1 MNLVVSRLRYKKNI
15 HLYPSNDIFM
25 KLLTLL
31 LFVFL
36 TFSFAAQRKPEAFK
50 KGSFYFYWG
59 WNRSYYSPS
68 TIQFSGNNYDFQLY
82 DVVAVDRQSPF
93 DAELYFTPS
102 KMTIP
107 QYNARIG
114 YYFKH
119 NLQISLGVDHMKYV
133 MLHDQPSTINGYIY
147 NSNTS
152 YDGVYVNQ
160 PFTIGQD
167 FLKFEHTDG
176 LNYINSELRKSMLLL
191 NVKHFQTTFLFGG
204 GLGVLL
210 PKTNT
215 TLLANPRYDA
225 FHLAGYGV
233 DGVMSLQLNFFKYF
247 FVQGEAK
254 MGFIHMPDI
263 RTTMNASDR
272 ASQMFLY
279 NQFNI
284 NFGLQFSLIK
294 YSVAKIPKLPTD

>member
-1 MNLVVSRLRYKKNI
+1 MHITRI
-15 HLYPSNDIFM
+15 
-25 KLLTLL
+25 L
-31 LFVFL
+31 LFIFVTSSL
-36 TFSFAAQRKPEAFK
+36 VAQRKSNAFN

-59 WNRSYYSPS
+59 WNRSFYSPS
-68 TIQFSGNNYDFQLY
+68 TIHFSGNTYDFQLY

-93 DAELYFTPS
+93 SADLYLNPKS
-102 KMTIP
+102 MTIP
-107 QYNARIG
+107 QYNVRMG
-114 YYFKH
+114 YYFK
-119 NLQISLGVDHMKYV
+119 NDLQISFGVDHMKYV

-147 NSNTS
+147 NSNTA
-152 YDGVYVNQ
+152 YDGVYDNE
-160 PFTIGQD
+160 PITIDQD

-176 LNYINSELRKSMLLL
+176 LNYINAELRKSMRVFG
-191 NVKHFQTTFLFGG
+191 VKHVQTTFLFGG

-215 TLLANPRYDA
+215 TLLANSRYDA

-263 RTTMNASDR
+263 RTTMNAGDR

-279 NQFNI
+279 NQFNV
-284 NFGLQFSLIK
+284 NFGVQFSLIK
-294 YSVAKIPKLPTD
+294 YSEAKILKLPTD

>member
-1 MNLVVSRLRYKKNI
+1 
-15 HLYPSNDIFM
+15 M
-25 KLLTLL
+25 KLFKLL
-31 LFVFL
+31 FFVFL

-68 TIQFSGNNYDFQLY
+68 TIHFSGNNYDFQLY

-284 NFGLQFSLIK
+284 NFGLQFSLFK

>member
-1 MNLVVSRLRYKKNI
+1 MHITRIL
-15 HLYPSNDIFM
+15 IFI
-25 KLLTLL
+25 
-31 LFVFL
+31 FV
-36 TFSFAAQRKPEAFK
+36 TSSIVAQRKSNAFN
-50 KGSFYFYWG
+50 KGSFYVYWG
-59 WNRSYYSPS
+59 WNRSFYSPS
-68 TIQFSGNNYDFQLY
+68 TIHFSGNTYDFQLY

-93 DAELYFTPS
+93 SADLYLNP
-102 KMTIP
+102 KRMTIP

-119 NLQISLGVDHMKYV
+119 NLQVSLGVDHMKYV

-147 NSNTS
+147 NSNTA
-152 YDGVYVNQ
+152 YDGVYVNE
-160 PFTIGQD
+160 PITIAQD
-167 FLKFEHTDG
+167 LLKFEHTDG
-176 LNYINSELRKSMLLL
+176 LNYINAELRKSMRVFG
-191 NVKHFQTTFLFGG
+191 VKHVQSTFLFGG
-204 GLGVLL
+204 GAGMLL

-233 DGVMSLQLNFFKYF
+233 NGVMSLQLNFFKYF

-279 NQFNI
+279 NQYNI
-284 NFGLQFSLIK
+284 NFGVQFSLIK
-294 YSVAKIPKLPTD
+294 YSEAKIPKLPTD

>member
-1 MNLVVSRLRYKKNI
+1 MHNI
-15 HLYPSNDIFM
+15 KILFFIF
-25 KLLTLL
+25 
-31 LFVFL
+31 V
-36 TFSFAAQRKPEAFK
+36 TFSFVAQRNPEAFK

-59 WNRSYYSPS
+59 WNRAFYSPS
-68 TIQFSGNNYDFQLY
+68 TIHFSGNYYDFQLY

-93 DAELYFTPS
+93 NAELYFTPK

-119 NLQISLGVDHMKYV
+119 DLQISLGVDHMKYV

-152 YDGVYVNQ
+152 YDGVYVNE
-160 PFTIGQD
+160 PITIAQD

-176 LNYINSELRKSMLLL
+176 LNYINTELRKSMRILG
-191 NVKHFQTTFLFGG
+191 VKHFQSTFLFGG
-204 GLGVLL
+204 GFGMLL

-225 FHLAGYGV
+225 FHLAGYGIN
-233 DGVMSLQLNFFKYF
+233 GVMSLQLNFFKYF

-263 RTTMNASDR
+263 RTTMNASDQ

-279 NQFNI
+279 NQFNV
-284 NFGLQFSLIK
+284 NFGVEFSLLK
-294 YSVAKIPKLPTD
+294 NREAKIPKSPVD

>member
-1 MNLVVSRLRYKKNI
+1 MHITRI
-15 HLYPSNDIFM
+15 
-25 KLLTLL
+25 L
-31 LFVFL
+31 LFIFV
-36 TFSFAAQRKPEAFK
+36 TSSIVAQRKSNAFN

-59 WNRSYYSPS
+59 WNRSFYSPS
-68 TIQFSGNNYDFQLY
+68 TIHFSGNTYDFQLY

-93 DAELYFTPS
+93 SADLYLNP
-102 KMTIP
+102 KRMTIP

-119 NLQISLGVDHMKYV
+119 NLQVSLGVDHMKYV

-147 NSNTS
+147 NSNTT
-152 YDGVYVNQ
+152 YDGVYDNE
-160 PFTIGQD
+160 PITIDQD

-176 LNYINSELRKSMLLL
+176 LNYINAELRKSMRVFG
-191 NVKHFQTTFLFGG
+191 VKHVQTTFLFGG

-263 RTTMNASDR
+263 RTTMNAGDR

-284 NFGLQFSLIK
+284 NFGVQFSLIK
-294 YSVAKIPKLPTD
+294 YSEAKIPKSPTD

>member
-1 MNLVVSRLRYKKNI
+1 MHNI
-15 HLYPSNDIFM
+15 KILIFI
-25 KLLTLL
+25 
-31 LFVFL
+31 FV
-36 TFSFAAQRKPEAFK
+36 TFSFVAQREPEAFK

-59 WNRSYYSPS
+59 WNRAFYSPS
-68 TIQFSGNNYDFQLY
+68 TIHFSGNNYDFQLY

-93 DAELYFTPS
+93 NAELYFTPN

-119 NLQISLGVDHMKYV
+119 DLQISLGVDHMKYV

-152 YDGVYVNQ
+152 YDGVYVNE
-160 PFTIGQD
+160 PITIAQD

-176 LNYINSELRKSMLLL
+176 LNYINAELRKSKRVLG
-191 NVKHFQTTFLFGG
+191 VKHFQSTFLFGG
-204 GLGVLL
+204 GVGMLL

-233 DGVMSLQLNFFKYF
+233 NGVMSLQLNFFKYF

-279 NQFNI
+279 NQFNV
-284 NFGLQFSLIK
+284 NFGVQFSLIK
-294 YSVAKIPKLPTD
+294 YSEAKIPKLPTD

>member
-1 MNLVVSRLRYKKNI
+1 MHITRI
-15 HLYPSNDIFM
+15 
-25 KLLTLL
+25 L
-31 LFVFL
+31 LFVFV
-36 TFSFAAQRKPEAFK
+36 TSSIVAQRKSNAFN

-59 WNRSYYSPS
+59 WNRSFYSPS
-68 TIQFSGNNYDFQLY
+68 TIHFSGNTYDFQLY

-93 DAELYFTPS
+93 SADLYLNP
-102 KMTIP
+102 KRMTIP

-152 YDGVYVNQ
+152 YDGVYVNE
-160 PFTIGQD
+160 PITIAQD

-176 LNYINSELRKSMLLL
+176 LNYINAELRKSMRVFG
-191 NVKHFQTTFLFGG
+191 VKHVQSTFLFGG
-204 GLGVLL
+204 GVGMLL

-215 TLLANPRYDA
+215 TLLANSRYDA

-233 DGVMSLQLNFFKYF
+233 NGVMSLQLNFFKYF

-263 RTTMNASDR
+263 RTTMNAGDR

-284 NFGLQFSLIK
+284 NFGVQFSLIK
-294 YSVAKIPKLPTD
+294 YSEAKIPKLPTD

>member
-1 MNLVVSRLRYKKNI
+1 MHITRI
-15 HLYPSNDIFM
+15 
-25 KLLTLL
+25 L
-31 LFVFL
+31 LFIFV
-36 TFSFAAQRKPEAFK
+36 TSSIVAQRKSNAFN

-59 WNRSYYSPS
+59 WNRSFYSPS
-68 TIQFSGNNYDFQLY
+68 TIHFSGNTYDFQLY

-93 DAELYFTPS
+93 SADLYLNP
-102 KMTIP
+102 KRMTIP

-119 NLQISLGVDHMKYV
+119 NLQVSLGVDHMKYV

-147 NSNTS
+147 NSNTA
-152 YDGVYVNQ
+152 YDGVYVNE
-160 PFTIGQD
+160 PITIAQD

-176 LNYINSELRKSMLLL
+176 LNYINAELRKSMRVFG
-191 NVKHFQTTFLFGG
+191 VKHIQSTFLFGG
-204 GLGVLL
+204 GVGMLL

-215 TLLANPRYDA
+215 TLLANSRYDA

-233 DGVMSLQLNFFKYF
+233 NGVMSLQLNFFKYF

-284 NFGLQFSLIK
+284 NFGVQFSLIK
-294 YSVAKIPKLPTD
+294 YSEAKIPKLPTD

>member
-1 MNLVVSRLRYKKNI
+1 MHITRI
-15 HLYPSNDIFM
+15 
-25 KLLTLL
+25 L
-31 LFVFL
+31 LFIFV
-36 TFSFAAQRKPEAFK
+36 TSSIVAQRKSNAFN

-59 WNRSYYSPS
+59 WNRSFYSPS
-68 TIQFSGNNYDFQLY
+68 TIHFSGNTYDFQLY

-93 DAELYFTPS
+93 SADLYLNP
-102 KMTIP
+102 KRMTIP

-152 YDGVYVNQ
+152 YDGVYVNE
-160 PFTIGQD
+160 PITIAQD

-176 LNYINSELRKSMLLL
+176 LNYINAELRKSMRVFG
-191 NVKHFQTTFLFGG
+191 VKYVQSTFLFGG
-204 GLGVLL
+204 GVGMLL

-215 TLLANPRYDA
+215 TLLANSRYDA

-233 DGVMSLQLNFFKYF
+233 NGVMSLQLNFFKYF

-263 RTTMNASDR
+263 RTTKNASDR

-284 NFGLQFSLIK
+284 NFGVQFSLIR
-294 YSVAKIPKLPTD
+294 YSEAKIPKLPTD

>member
-1 MNLVVSRLRYKKNI
+1 MNLVVSRFRYKKNI
-15 HLYPSNDIFM
+15 HLYPSNAIFM
-25 KLLTLL
+25 KQLNLL
-31 LFVFL
+31 LFVFV
-36 TFSFAAQRKPEAFK
+36 TCSFIAQGKPEAFK

-68 TIQFSGNNYDFQLY
+68 TIHFSGRTYDFQLY

-93 DAELYFTPS
+93 DPSLYFKPS

-147 NSNTS
+147 NSNTT

-233 DGVMSLQLNFFKYF
+233 DGLMSLQLNFFKYF

-284 NFGLQFSLIK
+284 NFGLQFTLIK

>member
-1 MNLVVSRLRYKKNI
+1 MHNI
-15 HLYPSNDIFM
+15 KILFFIFV
-25 KLLTLL
+25 TSS
-31 LFVFL
+31 FV
-36 TFSFAAQRKPEAFK
+36 AQRKTEAFK
-50 KGSFYFYWG
+50 KGSLYFYWG

-68 TIQFSGNNYDFQLY
+68 TIHFSGNTYDFQLY

-93 DAELYFTPS
+93 DAQLYFTPN

-119 NLQISLGVDHMKYV
+119 DLQFSLGVDHMKYV

-176 LNYINSELRKSMLLL
+176 LNYINTELRKSVLMFR
-191 NVKHFQTTFLFGG
+191 KKQIQSTFLFGG
-204 GLGVLL
+204 GLGMLL

-247 FVQGEAK
+247 FIQGEAK

-279 NQFNI
+279 NQFNV
-284 NFGLQFSLIK
+284 NFGAQFSLIK
-294 YSVAKIPKLPTD
+294 YSQAKIPKSPSD

>member
-1 MNLVVSRLRYKKNI
+1 MKNLKFICLIFVTYTMFGQKKN
-15 HLYPSNDIFM
+15 N
-25 KLLTLL
+25 
-31 LFVFL
+31 
-36 TFSFAAQRKPEAFK
+36 AFN

-59 WNRSYYSPS
+59 WNRSIYSPS
-68 TIQFSGNNYDFQLY
+68 TIHFSGNNYDFQLY

-93 DAELYFTPS
+93 DPQLYLSPS
-102 KMTIP
+102 YMTIP

-294 YSVAKIPKLPTD
+294 YSQAKIPKSPTD

>member
-1 MNLVVSRLRYKKNI
+1 MHNI
-15 HLYPSNDIFM
+15 KILIFI
-25 KLLTLL
+25 
-31 LFVFL
+31 FV
-36 TFSFAAQRKPEAFK
+36 TFSFVAQREPEAFK

-68 TIQFSGNNYDFQLY
+68 TIHFSGNNYDFQLY

-247 FVQGEAK
+247 FIQGEAK

-279 NQFNI
+279 NQFNV

-294 YSVAKIPKLPTD
+294 YTQAKIPKSPTD

>member
-1 MNLVVSRLRYKKNI
+1 MHITRI
-15 HLYPSNDIFM
+15 
-25 KLLTLL
+25 L
-31 LFVFL
+31 LFIFVTSSL
-36 TFSFAAQRKPEAFK
+36 VAQRKSNAFN

-59 WNRSYYSPS
+59 WNRSFYSPS
-68 TIQFSGNNYDFQLY
+68 TIHFSGNTYDFQLY

-93 DAELYFTPS
+93 SADLYLNP
-102 KMTIP
+102 KRMTIP

-119 NLQISLGVDHMKYV
+119 NLQVSLGVDHMKYV

-147 NSNTS
+147 NSNTA
-152 YDGVYVNQ
+152 YDGVYDNE
-160 PFTIGQD
+160 PITIDQD

-176 LNYINSELRKSMLLL
+176 LNYINAELRKSMRVFG
-191 NVKHFQTTFLFGG
+191 VKHVQTTFLFGG

-215 TLLANPRYDA
+215 TLLANSRYDA

-263 RTTMNASDR
+263 RTTMNAGDR

-279 NQFNI
+279 NQFNV
-284 NFGLQFSLIK
+284 NFGVQFSLIK
-294 YSVAKIPKLPTD
+294 YSEAKIPKLPTD

>member
-1 MNLVVSRLRYKKNI
+1 MHITKI
-15 HLYPSNDIFM
+15 
-25 KLLTLL
+25 L
-31 LFVFL
+31 LFIFV
-36 TFSFAAQRKPEAFK
+36 TSSIVAQRKSNAFN

-59 WNRSYYSPS
+59 WNRSFYSPS
-68 TIQFSGNNYDFQLY
+68 TIHFSGNTYDFQLY

-93 DAELYFTPS
+93 SADLYLNP
-102 KMTIP
+102 KRMTIP

-119 NLQISLGVDHMKYV
+119 NLQVSLGVDHMKYV

-152 YDGVYVNQ
+152 YDGVYVNE
-160 PFTIGQD
+160 PITIAQD

-176 LNYINSELRKSMLLL
+176 LNYINAELRKSMRVFG
-191 NVKHFQTTFLFGG
+191 VKHVQSTFLFGG
-204 GLGVLL
+204 VVGMLL

-233 DGVMSLQLNFFKYF
+233 NGVMSLQLNFFKYF

-284 NFGLQFSLIK
+284 NFGVQFSLIK
-294 YSVAKIPKLPTD
+294 YSEAKIPKLPTD

>member
-1 MNLVVSRLRYKKNI
+1 MLGQQKN
-15 HLYPSNDIFM
+15 N
-25 KLLTLL
+25 
-31 LFVFL
+31 
-36 TFSFAAQRKPEAFK
+36 AFN

-59 WNRSYYSPS
+59 WNRSFYSPS
-68 TIQFSGNNYDFQLY
+68 TIRFSGNNYDFQLY

-93 DAELYFTPS
+93 DPQLYLSPS
-102 KMTIP
+102 YMTIP

-119 NLQISLGVDHMKYV
+119 NLQISFGVDHMKYV

-294 YSVAKIPKLPTD
+294 YTVAKIPKLPTD

>member
-1 MNLVVSRLRYKKNI
+1 M
-15 HLYPSNDIFM
+15 
-25 KLLTLL
+25 
-31 LFVFL
+31 
-36 TFSFAAQRKPEAFK
+36 AQRKPEAFK

-59 WNRSYYSPS
+59 WNRAFYSPS
-68 TIQFSGNNYDFQLY
+68 TIHFSGNNYDFQLY

-93 DAELYFTPS
+93 DAELYFTPN

-119 NLQISLGVDHMKYV
+119 DLQISLGVDHMKYV

-152 YDGVYVNQ
+152 YDGVYVNE
-160 PFTIGQD
+160 PITIAQD

-176 LNYINSELRKSMLLL
+176 LNYINAELRKSMRMLG
-191 NVKHFQTTFLFGG
+191 VKHFQSTFLFGG
-204 GLGVLL
+204 GVGMLL

-233 DGVMSLQLNFFKYF
+233 NGVMSLQLNFFKYF

-279 NQFNI
+279 NQFNV
-284 NFGLQFSLIK
+284 NFGVQFSLIK
-294 YSVAKIPKLPTD
+294 YSEAKIPKLPTD

>member
-1 MNLVVSRLRYKKNI
+1 MYNI
-15 HLYPSNDIFM
+15 KILFFIF
-25 KLLTLL
+25 
-31 LFVFL
+31 V
-36 TFSFAAQRKPEAFK
+36 TFSFVAQRKPEAFK
-50 KGSFYFYWG
+50 KGSVYFYWG
-59 WNRSYYSPS
+59 WNRAFYSPS
-68 TIQFSGNNYDFQLY
+68 TIHFSGNNYDFQLY

-93 DAELYFTPS
+93 NAALYFTPN

-119 NLQISLGVDHMKYV
+119 DLQISLGVDHMKYV

-152 YDGVYVNQ
+152 YDGVYVNE
-160 PFTIGQD
+160 PITIAQD

-176 LNYINSELRKSMLLL
+176 LNYINAELRKSMRVLG
-191 NVKHFQTTFLFGG
+191 VKHFQSTFLFGG
-204 GLGVLL
+204 GVGMLL

-233 DGVMSLQLNFFKYF
+233 NGVMSLQLNFFKYF

-279 NQFNI
+279 NQFNV
-284 NFGLQFSLIK
+284 NFGVQFSLIK
-294 YSVAKIPKLPTD
+294 YSEAKIPKLPTD

>member
-1 MNLVVSRLRYKKNI
+1 MHITRI
-15 HLYPSNDIFM
+15 
-25 KLLTLL
+25 L
-31 LFVFL
+31 LFIFV
-36 TFSFAAQRKPEAFK
+36 TSSIVAQRKSNAFN

-59 WNRSYYSPS
+59 WNRSFYSPS
-68 TIQFSGNNYDFQLY
+68 TIHFSGNTYDFQLY

-93 DAELYFTPS
+93 SADLYLNP
-102 KMTIP
+102 KRMTIP

-119 NLQISLGVDHMKYV
+119 NLQVSLGVDHMKYV

-147 NSNTS
+147 NSNTA
-152 YDGVYVNQ
+152 YDGVYVNE
-160 PFTIGQD
+160 PITIAQD

-176 LNYINSELRKSMLLL
+176 LNYINAELRKSMRVFG
-191 NVKHFQTTFLFGG
+191 VKYVQSTFLFGG
-204 GLGVLL
+204 GVGMLL

-215 TLLANPRYDA
+215 TLLANSRYDA

-233 DGVMSLQLNFFKYF
+233 NGVMSLQLNFFKYF

-284 NFGLQFSLIK
+284 NFGVQFSLIK
-294 YSVAKIPKLPTD
+294 YSEAKIPKLPTD

>member
-1 MNLVVSRLRYKKNI
+1 MHITRI
-15 HLYPSNDIFM
+15 
-25 KLLTLL
+25 L
-31 LFVFL
+31 LFIFV
-36 TFSFAAQRKPEAFK
+36 TSSIVAQRKSNAFN
-50 KGSFYFYWG
+50 KGSFYVYWG
-59 WNRSYYSPS
+59 WNRSFYSPS
-68 TIQFSGNNYDFQLY
+68 TIHFSGNTYDFQLY

-93 DAELYFTPS
+93 SADLYLNP
-102 KMTIP
+102 KRMTIP

-114 YYFKH
+114 YYLKH
-119 NLQISLGVDHMKYV
+119 DLQISLGVDHMKYV

-152 YDGVYVNQ
+152 YDGVYVNE
-160 PFTIGQD
+160 PITIAQD
-167 FLKFEHTDG
+167 FLQFEHTDG
-176 LNYINSELRKSMLLL
+176 LNYINAELRKSMRLFR
-191 NVKHFQTTFLFGG
+191 VKYVQSTFLFGG
-204 GLGVLL
+204 GVGMLL

-215 TLLANPRYDA
+215 TLLANSRYDA

-233 DGVMSLQLNFFKYF
+233 NSVMSLQLNFFKYF

-284 NFGLQFSLIK
+284 NFGVQCSLLK
-294 YSVAKIPKLPTD
+294 NRESKIPKQGID

>member
-1 MNLVVSRLRYKKNI
+1 MHITRI
-15 HLYPSNDIFM
+15 
-25 KLLTLL
+25 L
-31 LFVFL
+31 LFIFV
-36 TFSFAAQRKPEAFK
+36 TSSIVAQRKSNAFN

-59 WNRSYYSPS
+59 WNRSFYSPS
-68 TIQFSGNNYDFQLY
+68 TIHFSGNTYDFQLY

-93 DAELYFTPS
+93 SADLYLNP
-102 KMTIP
+102 KRMTIP

-119 NLQISLGVDHMKYV
+119 NLQVSLGVDHMKYV

-152 YDGVYVNQ
+152 YDGVYVNE
-160 PFTIGQD
+160 PITIAQD

-176 LNYINSELRKSMLLL
+176 LNYINAELRKSMRVFG
-191 NVKHFQTTFLFGG
+191 VKHVQSTFLFGG
-204 GLGVLL
+204 VVGMLL

-225 FHLAGYGV
+225 FHLSGYGV
-233 DGVMSLQLNFFKYF
+233 NGVMSLQLNFFKYF

-279 NQFNI
+279 NQFNV
-284 NFGLQFSLIK
+284 NFGVQFSLIK
-294 YSVAKIPKLPTD
+294 YSEAKIPKLPTD

>member
-1 MNLVVSRLRYKKNI
+1 V
-15 HLYPSNDIFM
+15 
-25 KLLTLL
+25 
-31 LFVFL
+31 
-36 TFSFAAQRKPEAFK
+36 AQRKSNAFN

-59 WNRSYYSPS
+59 WNRSFYSPS
-68 TIQFSGNNYDFQLY
+68 TIHFSGNTYNFQLY

-93 DAELYFTPS
+93 SADLYLNP
-102 KMTIP
+102 KRMTIP

-119 NLQISLGVDHMKYV
+119 NLQVSLGVDHMKYV

-147 NSNTS
+147 NSNTA
-152 YDGVYVNQ
+152 YDGVYVNE
-160 PFTIGQD
+160 PITIAQD

-176 LNYINSELRKSMLLL
+176 LNYINAELRKSMRVFG
-191 NVKHFQTTFLFGG
+191 VKHIQSTFLFGG
-204 GLGVLL
+204 GVGMLL

-225 FHLAGYGV
+225 FHLSGYGV
-233 DGVMSLQLNFFKYF
+233 NGVMSLQLNFFKYF

-263 RTTMNASDR
+263 RTTMNTSDR

-284 NFGLQFSLIK
+284 NFGVQFSLIK
-294 YSVAKIPKLPTD
+294 YSEAKIPKLPTD

>member
-1 MNLVVSRLRYKKNI
+1 MHITRIL
-15 HLYPSNDIFM
+15 IFI
-25 KLLTLL
+25 
-31 LFVFL
+31 FV
-36 TFSFAAQRKPEAFK
+36 TSSIVAQRKSNAFN
-50 KGSFYFYWG
+50 KGSFYVYWG
-59 WNRSYYSPS
+59 WNRSFYSPS
-68 TIQFSGNNYDFQLY
+68 TIHFSGNTYDFQLY

-93 DAELYFTPS
+93 SADLYLNP
-102 KMTIP
+102 KRMTIP

-119 NLQISLGVDHMKYV
+119 NLQVSLGVDHMKYV

-152 YDGVYVNQ
+152 YDGVYVNE
-160 PFTIGQD
+160 PITIAQD

-176 LNYINSELRKSMLLL
+176 LNYINAELRKSMRVFG
-191 NVKHFQTTFLFGG
+191 VKHVQSTFLFGG
-204 GLGVLL
+204 GVGMLL

-215 TLLANPRYDA
+215 TLLANSRYDA

-233 DGVMSLQLNFFKYF
+233 NGVMSLQLNFFKYF

-284 NFGLQFSLIK
+284 NFGVQFSLIK
-294 YSVAKIPKLPTD
+294 YSEAKIPKLPTD

>member
-1 MNLVVSRLRYKKNI
+1 MHITRI
-15 HLYPSNDIFM
+15 
-25 KLLTLL
+25 L
-31 LFVFL
+31 LFVFV
-36 TFSFAAQRKPEAFK
+36 TSSIVAQRKSNAFN

-59 WNRSYYSPS
+59 WNRSFYSPS
-68 TIQFSGNNYDFQLY
+68 TIHFSGNTYNFQLY

-93 DAELYFTPS
+93 SADLYLNP
-102 KMTIP
+102 KRMTIP

-152 YDGVYVNQ
+152 YDGVYVNE
-160 PFTIGQD
+160 PITIAQD

-176 LNYINSELRKSMLLL
+176 LNYINAELRKSMRVFG
-191 NVKHFQTTFLFGG
+191 VKHVQSTFLFGG
-204 GLGVLL
+204 GVGMLL

-215 TLLANPRYDA
+215 TLLANSRYDA

-233 DGVMSLQLNFFKYF
+233 NGVMSLQLNFFKYF

-263 RTTMNASDR
+263 RTTMNAGDR

-284 NFGLQFSLIK
+284 NFGVQFSLIK
-294 YSVAKIPKLPTD
+294 YSEAKIPKLPTD

>member
-1 MNLVVSRLRYKKNI
+1 MKHPFLMVV
-15 HLYPSNDIFM
+15 
-25 KLLTLL
+25 
-31 LFVFL
+31 L
-36 TFSFAAQRKPEAFK
+36 TFCVFSQYTFSQETVENPEKYTSKNKGKFYIFWGGNRDSYSRSDIHFK
-50 KGSFYFYWG
+50 GAD
-59 WNRSYYSPS
+59 
-68 TIQFSGNNYDFQLY
+68 YDFTLY
-82 DVVAVDRQSPF
+82 DVAAHDKPKGWHLDYINPTR
-93 DAELYFTPS
+93 
-102 KMTIP
+102 MTIP
-107 QYNARIG
+107 QTNLRLGYFITDHYN
-114 YYFKH
+114 
-119 NLQISLGVDHMKYV
+119 ISIGVDHMKYV